1 MSQCRHDSSC
11 RSKEQMHIAVQAI
24 MADHRD
30 HRASVPACQ
39 CQQIPRAG
47 QDKEFQLPGQERS
60 VPGAWRA

>member
-1 MSQCRHDSSC
+1 
-11 RSKEQMHIAVQAI
+11 MHIAVQAI